1 MIFRAADQDDRG
13 RIMKKI
19 TDVKPQV
26 KTPTRCNIYLDNAFY
41 CGLELETVM
50 RHRLKIGD
58 EISPE
63 RLDEIQAESES
74 LRALDKALGFI
85 SRSQKTKKQ
94 VADYLTRKGYTEK
107 TIEVVLGKM
116 SAYKFVNDQ
125 NYANEYFRQT
135 SKYKGKRLIYSEL
148 KRKGVSEEDM
158 AEAMENVGDETE
170 SAARVA
176 EKYLRSKEKTRENA
190 VKCYRYLLSKGFD
203 YETAKRATDGII
215 ENEDNDF

>member
-1 MIFRAADQDDRG
+1 
-13 RIMKKI
+13 MKKI

-50 RHRLKIGD
+50 RHRLKIDD
-58 EISPE
+58 EISPGL
-63 RLDEIQAESES
+63 LDEIQAESES

-94 VADYLTRKGYTEK
+94 VADYLVRKGYTEK
-107 TIEVVLGKM
+107 TIEVVLDKM

-148 KRKGVSEEDM
+148 KRKGISEEDM

>member
-1 MIFRAADQDDRG
+1 
-13 RIMKKI
+13 
-19 TDVKPQV
+19 
-26 KTPTRCNIYLDNAFY
+26 
-41 CGLELETVM
+41 M

-58 EISPE
+58 EISPG

-94 VADYLTRKGYTEK
+94 VADYLARKGYTEK
-107 TIEVVLGKM
+107 TIEVVLDKM

-125 NYANEYFRQT
+125 NYSNEYFRQA